1 MLNAV
6 GAIGGPTL
14 GGTGLSELFVTSGSE
29 TNPTVTVSATTQS
42 GGIALGSNS
51 SMTILKAVAAGG
63 PIDLE
68 SPLND
73 NTLTI
78 AGSVATIDDG
88 TGDGSITLVGF
99 NLDVESGLVSSD
111 DGAITLNPTVTMDIA
126 AQATIRTSTTAGG
139 MGTITIAPSSQP
151 SPLLLLNIAG
161 SVASSGNLTILGE
174 GSNAMTTLI
183 VSGQLASGGTLSITN
198 PASTPADFTVYKI
211 SGKLRSDGDTIIT
224 ADGPATINLNGALSV
239 GGQTTIGDPAT
250 QNPVSITVNAPIV
263 STGPVTLNGTT
274 SGDSVI
280 TIAAPITSAASI
292 AIVGNGLTST
302 DTLELTT
309 TTLGTLTAPT
319 VTLTGGVGNDTF
331 VLAGPITA
339 SAAGGININGGATV
353 NAIKITGMM
362 SAPAGTTTIDGG
374 GASAVPAADFYVI
387 APSSASTFTFQNGG
401 PAAQIQILTP
411 STSILSSPV
420 VLDSTTHQ
428 NDTTGGQIVFQ
439 PATGY
444 QSWTILVNAANT
456 YTIQPTP

>member
-1 MLNAV
+1 MAADVNTTLDPLGLTLLYV
-6 GAIGGPTL
+6 SPPTSSTTATTTL
-14 GGTGLSELFVTSGSE
+14 
-29 TNPTVTVSATTQS
+29 SATTQS
-42 GGIALGSNS
+42 GGIAVVSNS

-68 SPLND
+68 SSQNG

-88 TGDGSITLVGF
+88 TGDGSILLVGF

-111 DGAITLNPTVTMDIA
+111 DGAITLTPTVTMDIA

-161 SVASSGNLTILGE
+161 SVASSGNFTILGE

-274 SGDSVI
+274 NGDSVI

-292 AIVGNGLTST
+292 AIVGNGLTRT

-339 SAAGGININGGATV
+339 MPRA
-353 NAIKITGMM
+353 
-362 SAPAGTTTIDGG
+362 
-374 GASAVPAADFYVI
+374 
-387 APSSASTFTFQNGG
+387 ASTSTAARRSTLSRS
-401 PAAQIQILTP
+401 PA
-411 STSILSSPV
+411 
-420 VLDSTTHQ
+420 
-428 NDTTGGQIVFQ
+428 
-439 PATGY
+439 
-444 QSWTILVNAANT
+444 
-456 YTIQPTP
+456 